1 MTSYERLAERLI
13 ETQRTMIGKRAVDIA
28 RSVEGLSVTD
38 DGAVADVEADDRT
51 VLDELVRAYVDVMG
65 DSART
70 RLTEVASEYDD
81 LTLPETLGGPPAT
94 TDTTDATDQTDARS
108 ATPDDEATAADVDDA
123 VAAAEDSTRRE
134 DVVTNIWGDDVATE
148 TEAPAD
154 PAAIDVVEGSFATIY
169 VNVTGDRGQGPVPVG
184 QLIVDAVLAET
195 ELEPDE
201 LDHLSAYV
209 SADEIVALAEDEG
222 RTSLSF
228 SVEGHEV
235 RLDEDGSVTVA

>member
-28 RSVEGLSVTD
+28 RSVDGLSITD
-38 DGAVADVEADDRT
+38 DGAVEDVVDDDRT
-51 VLDELVRAYVDVMG
+51 VLDDLVRSYTDVMG

-81 LTLPETLGGPPAT
+81 LTLPATLGGPPAADDT
-94 TDTTDATDQTDARS
+94 ADTTEQS
-108 ATPDDEATAADVDDA
+108 ADDPPAPDEEATAADVDEA
-123 VAAAEDSTRRE
+123 VTAAEDSTQRE
-134 DVVTNIWGDDVATE
+134 DVVTNIWGDDVAAE
-148 TEAPAD
+148 VESSAD
-154 PAAIDVVEGSFATIY
+154 PSPIDVVEGSFATIY

-195 ELEPDE
+195 DLEPDD

-209 SADEIVALAEDEG
+209 SADEIVALAEDPNRDEV
-222 RTSLSF
+222 SF
-228 SVEGHEV
+228 SVEGHAV
-235 RLDEDGSVTVA
+235 RLDGDGSVTVE